1 MSHYV
6 KTRSQWL
13 KDNRSKKHK
22 ILKRKDP
29 QEPQDSQDSQDP
41 QNSQDPQD
49 LLTIASLFL
58 NSATTIQVM
67 YTTQK
72 ERN

>member
-1 MSHYV
+1 LTYY
-6 KTRSQWL
+6 
-13 KDNRSKKHK
+13 
-22 ILKRKDP
+22 
-29 QEPQDSQDSQDP
+29 
-41 QNSQDPQD
+41 

-58 NSATTIQVM
+58 HSATTIQVM